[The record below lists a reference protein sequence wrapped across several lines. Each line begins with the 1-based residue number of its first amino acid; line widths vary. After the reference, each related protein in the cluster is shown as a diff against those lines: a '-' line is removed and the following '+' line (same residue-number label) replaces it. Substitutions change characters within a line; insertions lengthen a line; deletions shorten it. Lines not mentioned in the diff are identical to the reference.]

1 MLKPLADHVIV
12 RGLSKEEVTAS
23 GIILPDSISKERPER
38 GEVVAVGPG
47 RVLADGSR
55 GPVEVKAG
63 DQVVFKKYS
72 ADEVKIDNVDYL
84 VVRLDDVVAVI
95 E

>member
-23 GIILPDSISKERPER
+23 GIILPDTVSKERPER
-38 GEVVAVGPG
+38 GEVIAVGPG

-55 GPVEVKAG
+55 APMEVKPG
-63 DQVVFKKYS
+63 EQVVFKKYS
-72 ADEVKIDNVDYL
+72 ADEVKVDNIDYL
-84 VVRLDDVVAVI
+84 VIRMDDIAAVI